1 MKIFYIIILTLA
13 AYGTAALINTALEN
27 DDTTATVS
35 VAKILE
41 KKKFTIRCSP
51 LYIPSAGDDIPLLP
65 GWGNYSWKITT
76 DSDSA
81 QVYFNQGINMYYAF
95 HIIEARASFD
105 KATRFDPD
113 CAMAWWGKALAF
125 GPNINDFGYQQPS
138 EAYPAARKA
147 IELKTKTTNA
157 ERALIIAMATRYSSD
172 SAADQLS
179 LNINYRDAM
188 KQVFDAFPQDENINT
203 LYADALM
210 LIHPWD
216 LYDHEFNPKPWTP
229 EIVAT
234 LKHAIKLNPKQPGA
248 NHLFIHAVEAS
259 AKPGDAMKNAEF
271 LATAMPEVAHLTHM
285 PSHIYIRTGVYTKGI
300 AVNNNAIEGF
310 NKYETLFPPVEENVA
325 LYALHNIHMKLN
337 CAQMAGNYQVANEA
351 SISLQKQI
359 PDFYLSIPG
368 ALGNYVQYLHQSPL
382 LTWVRFGKW
391 QEILSE
397 PVSDSLAFTTVMQQF
412 ARGMAYAHT
421 AKIIEAEKA
430 LEKMKK
436 KMEEPTLKE
445 VLAPFND
452 TYSVSLVANSILAGT
467 IAQRKNELDDA
478 IALFK
483 QAVTTEDNLIY
494 NEPRDWLLPARHY
507 LGAALIKAG
516 KYDEAT
522 AVFKKDLQINP
533 NNGWALTGLVIC
545 FRQLKNTN
553 ALNAVRKQLSAAWVI
568 KDQTIDAP
576 VF

>member
-51 LYIPSAGDDIPLLP
+51 LYIPSAEDDIPLLP

-259 AKPGDAMKNAEF
+259 AKPEDAMKNAEF
-271 LATAMPEVAHLTHM
+271 LTTAMPEVAHLTHM

-300 AVNNNAIEGF
+300 AVNNTAIEGF
-310 NKYETLFPPVEENVA
+310 YKYETLFPPVEENVA

-351 SISLQKQI
+351 SVSLQKQI

-421 AKIIEAEKA
+421 AKTIEAEKA

-452 TYSVSLVANSILAGT
+452 TYSVSLVANGILAGT
-467 IAQRKNELDDA
+467 IAQRKNELDNA

-516 KYDEAT
+516 KYDEAS

-533 NNGWALTGLVIC
+533 NNGWALSGLVIC

-553 ALNAVRKQLSAAWVI
+553 ALSAVRKQLSAAWVI